1 MTQPTIRVA
10 GASGFWGDSAKATRQ
25 LLEVPNLDYIV
36 YDYLAEITMSIMAR
50 ARAKDPAQ
58 GYARDFISA
67 AVVPNLQTIS
77 DRGVKVISN
86 AGESIRK
93 PALLR
98 FVLRLLRRASISKW
112 PVSQVMTCCLKSK
125 RWARPAWPKCLRV
138 MTSRI
143 LSVC

>member
-25 LLEVPNLDYIV
+25 LLEVPDLDYIV

-86 AGESIRK
+86 AGGVNPE
-93 PALLR
+93 A
-98 FVLRLLRRASISKW
+98 
-112 PVSQVMTCCLKSK
+112 
-125 RWARPAWPKCLRV
+125 
-138 MTSRI
+138 
-143 LSVC
+143 